1 MIRLAALA
9 AAGLVFGH
17 ATTARADGQISS
29 RLAIGGGAAHAPDAG
44 TEAIFE
50 LAVRTELLF
59 GPAKFGSFRVGP
71 AIDLRTN
78 DFVTAEAA
86 GGLAVMLP
94 IATASPL
101 VLTAGAGWASRPGDA
116 DGAFALGTLAWG
128 YRSYNHHSA
137 YAFGL
142 QIYASGRVGL
152 DDTAR
157 WEITGGVEIDLLFL
171 VAIPSMFFW
180 ELLTEGDPD
189 EPED

>member
-1 MIRLAALA
+1 MIKLAAALA
-9 AAGLVFGH
+9 AASLVFAH
-17 ATTARADGQISS
+17 AAVARADGQISS
-29 RLAIGGGAAHAPDAG
+29 RLAVGGGAAHAPDDG

-50 LAVRTELLF
+50 LGVRTELLF
-59 GPAKFGSFRVGP
+59 GPAKFGSFRIGP
-71 AIDLRTN
+71 AIDLRTS

-101 VLTAGAGWASRPGDA
+101 VLTAGAGWASRPGTA

-128 YRSYNHHSA
+128 YRSYNHHAA
-137 YAFGL
+137 YGYAL
-142 QIYASGRVGL
+142 QIYASGRLGL

-157 WEITGGVEIDLLFL
+157 WEITGGVEIDLVFL
-171 VAIPSMFFW
+171 VAIPAIFLW

-189 EPED
+189 EP